1 MIDLADIVE
10 PVWPVLSEL
19 QRFIDVDQLPIFV
32 LVVAK
37 TVCQLQNLLFLCC
50 HQGLV
55 SAVETFHAKRL
66 LFRL

>member
-10 PVWPVLSEL
+10 PVGPVFSEL
-19 QRFIDVDQLPIFV
+19 QSFIDVDQLSIFV

-37 TVCQLQNLLFLCC
+37 TVCQLQDLFFLCC

-55 SAVETFHAKRL
+55 SAVKTFHAKRL
-66 LFRL
+66 FF